1 MADGTMMTGQG
12 DTTTAQGEQ
21 GQVTPPETT
30 TEETTTEGQETETKA
45 EGETGEGEGGESEA
59 GEETGVPEKY
69 EWTAPEGFEGELD
82 QATLESFE
90 PVAREL
96 GLNQEQADKLVA
108 LHAQSLQKANES
120 AREQQSQQL
129 EQWQNDLR
137 NDPEFGGAKFDA
149 NVKAAQKAVE
159 SFGSPGLKEAL
170 EESGLGNH
178 PELVRTFAQIGK
190 AISEDGFIPGGKSSG
205 PRSAAELMYPNHS
218 KG

>member
-12 DTTTAQGEQ
+12 DTTTDQGEQ
-21 GQVTPPETT
+21 GQVTPPEA
-30 TEETTTEGQETETKA
+30 TEDTTTEGQATGTEGDAKGDKA
-45 EGETGEGEGGESEA
+45 GESDAGETADS
-59 GEETGVPEKY
+59 GVPEKY

-96 GLNQEQADKLVA
+96 GLNQEQANKLVA
-108 LHAQSLQKANES
+108 LHAESLQK
-120 AREQQSQQL
+120 QSQAAM
-129 EQWQNDLR
+129 EQHSQQMEAWQNDLK

-159 SFGSPGLKEAL
+159 QFGSPGLKEAL

-178 PELVRTFAQIGK
+178 PELVRTFAMIGK

-205 PRSAAELMYPNHS
+205 PRSAAEVMYPNHGK